1 MQFAPH
7 TRHLPERF
15 GLFTIIVLGIAILG
29 VVDGIA
35 THQWTISSMVTAAL
49 GLGMTFSLWWLY
61 FDNLDGS
68 EIRALRENKQL
79 GVYVT
84 WLYIHIPLIIG
95 FTALGVGVEHV
106 VLSNQSLAL
115 PLSDSWLLCI
125 STSICLSAIGVI
137 QITSAKSNVTL
148 VKSKWSEKYRE
159 AIYSLGTA
167 LVVLIIGAALS
178 DTLLPIFFMSI
189 IAATCIAQ
197 VIVDIRR
204 HPFHLD
210 YKF

>member
-29 VVDGIA
+29 IVDGIA
-35 THQWTISSMVTAAL
+35 THQWTVSSLVTTAL

-115 PLSDSWLLCI
+115 PSSESWLLCV
-125 STSICLSAIGVI
+125 STSICLTSIGVI
-137 QITSAKSNVTL
+137 EITSAKSNATL
-148 VKSKWSEKYRE
+148 VILKWSEKYTE
-159 AIYSLGTA
+159 AICNIATA
-167 LVVLIIGAALS
+167 AVVLFIGATLS
-178 DTLLPIFFMSI
+178 DILLPVFFMAI
-189 IAATCIAQ
+189 IAASCIAQ

-204 HPFHLD
+204 HPFHRE

>member
-7 TRHLPERF
+7 TKHLPERF

-29 VVDGIA
+29 IVDGIA

-68 EIRALRENKQL
+68 EIKALRENRQL

-115 PLSDSWLLCI
+115 PPSETWLVCI
-125 STSICLSAIGVI
+125 SISMCLFAISVI
-137 QITSAKSNVTL
+137 EITSAKSNVTL
-148 VKSKWSEKYRE
+148 AKSKWSEKYTE
-159 AIYSLGTA
+159 AICNLATA
-167 LVVLIIGAALS
+167 GVVLIIGATLS
-178 DTLLPIFFMSI
+178 NTLLPVYFMAI
-189 IAATCIAQ
+189 IAAGCVAQ
-197 VIVDIRR
+197 VILDIRR
-204 HPFHLD
+204 HPFHLE